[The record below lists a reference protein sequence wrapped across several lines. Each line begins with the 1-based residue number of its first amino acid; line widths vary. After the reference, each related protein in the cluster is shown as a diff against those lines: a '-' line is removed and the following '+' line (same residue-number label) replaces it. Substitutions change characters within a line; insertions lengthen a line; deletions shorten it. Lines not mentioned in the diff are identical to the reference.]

1 MIALFLLLFASFAQ
15 GEDRNKASDW
25 PVHASLEKVELG
37 AEYMVHAVTHGE
49 EYAVVR
55 DYLVVEVALYP
66 VKPNRIEVSHQHFT
80 LRINGKKS
88 AIFPQSPG
96 MVAAGMKYDDWER
109 RPGVEASA
117 GVDNTGIILG
127 RPRNTERFP
136 GDPRPGQQRLP
147 KPPTAP
153 QPEDRS
159 GVEKA
164 PKKSPDE
171 LVTYVA
177 LEEGFTPKPVRGY
190 LYYAFKGKPS
200 SVKSVELVYRGPDG
214 ESVLKL
220 K

>member
-1 MIALFLLLFASFAQ
+1 MIGLLLLCVSLLP
-15 GEDRNKASDW
+15 GEDRDKAADW
-25 PVHASLEKVELG
+25 PANAALDKVELG
-37 AEYMVHAVTHGE
+37 AEYMVHSVTRGE

-55 DYLVVEVALYP
+55 DYLVVEVAIYP

-80 LRINGKKS
+80 LRINGRKNP
-88 AIFPQSPG
+88 IFPQSPG

-109 RPGVEASA
+109 RPSLEASGGMNDT
-117 GVDNTGIILG
+117 GVIVG

-153 QPEDRS
+153 APEDRS
-159 GVEKA
+159 GVERT
-164 PKKSPDE
+164 PKKTPDE
-171 LVTYVA
+171 IVIA
-177 LEEGFTPKPVRGY
+177 AGLEEGFTPKPIRGY

-200 SVKSVELVYRGPDG
+200 SVKSVQLLYRGPSG
-214 ESVLKL
+214 EAVLKL